1 MNKKKIEK
9 LVKWRKPFYKRMF
22 CKHKYQ
28 GYNASGLIANGEYHT
43 EICTKCGKVKY
54 EPVFWEYEG
63 MGFK

>member
-1 MNKKKIEK
+1 MNKKEFAK
-9 LVKWRKPFYKRMF
+9 LVKWRKPFYKRIF

-28 GYNASGLIANGEYHT
+28 GYNASGLMNGEYHT
-43 EICTKCGKVKY
+43 ETCIKCGKIKN